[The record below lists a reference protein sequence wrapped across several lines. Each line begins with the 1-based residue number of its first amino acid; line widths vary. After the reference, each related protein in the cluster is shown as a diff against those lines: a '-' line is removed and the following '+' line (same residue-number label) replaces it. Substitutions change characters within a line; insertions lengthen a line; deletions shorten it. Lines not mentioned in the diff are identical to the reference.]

1 LSHTTKSIQVN
12 RELIVR
18 SNTEAVDFAL
28 LKDGKLIELH
38 KDEDDNNFS
47 VGDIFLAKIR
57 KPVTG
62 LNAAFVNV
70 GYEKDAFLHYHDL
83 GPQLSSML
91 KFIKKVRTGK
101 LKDYTLKNFPF
112 EKDIDK
118 NGSINDVI
126 KANQSLLVQI
136 VKEPISTK
144 GPRISSELS
153 IAGRY
158 LVMVPFSERV
168 SVSQKIGTK
177 EEKDRLIR
185 LVKSIKPKGF
195 GVIIRTVAEGKK
207 VAELDKD
214 LQNLLTKWSALC
226 KKLQHAPH
234 PSKVLIELNRASSIL
249 RDVFNDSF
257 TGIHVDDGTLHDQI
271 KDYLLEIAPQ
281 KASIVKQYNGSA
293 PIFEKFGIER
303 QIKAS
308 FGRTASMSKG
318 AYLVIEHTE
327 ALHVIDVN
335 SGNRSN
341 KAKNQEDTALEVNL
355 LAASE
360 IARQLRLRDMG
371 GIIVVDFIDMTR
383 GEHRKKLFDHLR
395 EEMKDDRAKHK
406 ILPPSKFGLVQITRQ
421 RVRPEMN
428 IKTSEENP
436 NGGGNEVEAPIV
448 IIDKIQADLEKII
461 KNKRGDN
468 GIILNLHPFIAAY
481 LTKGRPSPRFKWW
494 LDYRKWIKIQPR
506 DAYTYLE
513 YRFKN
518 KDGKTIY

>member
-1 LSHTTKSIQVN
+1 MN

-18 SNTEAVDFAL
+18 SSSDAVDFAL
-28 LKDGKLIELH
+28 LKDGKLTELH
-38 KDEDDNNFS
+38 KEEDNNDFS
-47 VGDIFLAKIR
+47 VGDIFLAKVR

-62 LNAAFVNV
+62 LNAAFVHV

-83 GPQLSSML
+83 GPQLSTML
-91 KFIKKVRTGK
+91 KFIKQVSSGK
-101 LKDYTLKNFPF
+101 LREYSLKNFPT

-118 NGSINDVI
+118 HGVITDVI

-153 IAGRY
+153 LAGRY
-158 LVMVPFSERV
+158 LVMVPFSDRV
-168 SVSQKIGTK
+168 SVSQKIGSK
-177 EEKDRLIR
+177 EEKDRLKR

-207 VAELDKD
+207 VAELDRD
-214 LQNLLTKWSALC
+214 LENLLAKWSAMC
-226 KKLQHAPH
+226 KKLYKAST
-234 PSKVLIELNRASSIL
+234 PSKVLVELNRASSIL
-249 RDVFNDSF
+249 RDVFNDSY
-257 TGIHVDDGTLHDQI
+257 TGIHVDNETLYNQI
-271 KDYLLEIAPQ
+271 KDYVLEIAPA
-281 KASIVKQYNGSA
+281 KESIVKLYNTSV

-303 QIKAS
+303 QIKTS

-318 AYLVIEHTE
+318 AYLIIEHTE
-327 ALHVIDVN
+327 ALHVVDVN

-371 GIIVVDFIDMTR
+371 GIIVIDFIDMVKAP
-383 GEHRKKLFDHLR
+383 HRRKLFDHLR
-395 EEMKDDRAKHK
+395 DEMKDDRAKHK
-406 ILPPSKFGLVQITRQ
+406 ILPPSKFGLIQITRQ

-428 IKTSEENP
+428 IKTTEENP
-436 NGGGNEVEAPIV
+436 NGSGQEVEAPIV
-448 IIDKIQADLEKII
+448 LIDKINADLQKLL
-461 KNKRGDN
+461 KGPKANN
-468 GIILNLHPFIAAY
+468 GITLNIHPFIAAY
-481 LTKGRPSPRFKWW
+481 ITKGFPSMRSKWFM
-494 LDYRKWIKIQPR
+494 DYKKWIKVQPR

-513 YRFKN
+513 YRFKD